1 MSNYTDYGS
10 IFCDS
15 VDTIIKSRLEGIS
28 FDKTEIYT
36 IIDNTQKDQGIYQVG
51 NDSIEFEAYSPIEVS
66 YNKGDSVYVKIPK
79 GDWNEQKIITGK
91 KINKNTTPI
100 NYKSPFDY
108 YLDITSN
115 MASNITKNFGLTA
128 NKPDL
133 AQILVWSWKT
143 DENNEPLMGY
153 TRLGLYGSFQSWLD
167 SYKTIS
173 GDYGLRILI
182 TAIEDSPQVEDSSV
196 DNKNQDTAKQV
207 VYELLLNVN
216 DFYGNPYNFETFFQ
230 QEKVFDISTISKII
244 GIDVF
249 FYQVPSS
256 FKDKDGNEIPY
267 KNDISFM
274 DSEVPPNLFFKDLYI
289 GLGYDSA
296 EFQQEGVIIYT
307 LNSKL
312 YTPTPQSDE
321 KNFKKI
327 QLRWIHLDQNS
338 NSFKSI
344 TLNDEL
350 NYEIRWYRYSLGARS
365 VDEYCGPH
373 WASLGIEKHSGRNVS
388 YTINDNDW
396 NLKSVDY
403 PFQFF
408 SSWLFPDVTLQTEQI
423 KAIIVYDQLPIRSN
437 ILIFENKDEVV
448 SKPTIDAMQALEL
461 YCEDESNGNYLIYT
475 QGNTLLESAEASK
488 ERQLTA
494 TFKLST
500 DPVRGPI
507 EIAEEIK
514 WYFPNKNTMLVFSEN
529 NNQLKGCKQSV
540 EGDYNVYTCTGQGDT
555 GNILVNNNKDYCY
568 NYINYRI
575 KSYYSAFNSN
585 NTIKCEV
592 TKSKTKY
599 TYIKE
604 FTFGQAGTTGTDYTF
619 VLDILGGKTGI
630 SLTNQTMQ
638 VIAQLYD
645 YNNKLVDIDGKTL
658 KWEILNNNNC
668 LEVRA
673 GETNKETQKEIAL
686 LVNSFDNIQAP
697 ILKVTLTDFGDY
709 ELVAYLGIP
718 IKCNDDFKYILG
730 ATTIWYDSMGSP
742 TYYRNPYQIYN
753 KEGLV
758 DKDVIWEVKNFTDKE
773 DAYSHTLDKNY
784 KLRALNFYIEDAC
797 QNIAI
802 IAKNS
807 NNEILW
813 QQAIVSTQNKYP
825 SSTLNKW
832 DGSLEINEKE
842 NYILSAQ
849 IAAGRKNNDNSFSGV
864 MLGAWDQQK
873 NEGVITRTTG
883 LYGFDYGEMTYAFKD
898 DGTAFIGKS
907 GKGRI
912 SFDGNEGIIE
922 SGSYTL
928 NEGMSINLTEG
939 TINAHQFTL
948 NAGGT
953 QNANGTTNW
962 VTLTTDIKSNPLS
975 IGSNFWVEWDGTLH
989 ATSGIFSGKIT
1000 SKEGTI
1006 GGWIIDE
1013 TQLKSE
1019 DENVYLDSSSDTIHG
1034 AIIEA
1039 GTLSSNSTKNNFITL
1054 DGYLKVGDFGKLGY
1068 FESNMDNTKRP
1079 GIGMDYG
1086 NGISAVKAT
1095 EANAGMSYNVTNY
1108 ISVEDSLVK
1117 VGANDKISLT
1127 LKNGKNQWSISQN
1140 SGIHLSVPDSG
1151 TIYMHGGT
1159 LDCSGIDDFIGVYA
1173 RFK

>member
-36 IIDNTQKDQGIYQVG
+36 IMDNTQKDQGIYQVG

-143 DENNEPLMGY
+143 DENNDPLMGY

-207 VYELLLNVN
+207 AYELLLNIN

-249 FYQVPSS
+249 FYQIPGS

-274 DSEVPPNLFFKDLYI
+274 DSEVPPNLFFKNLYI

-327 QLRWIHLDQNS
+327 QLRWIHLDQDS

-350 NYEIRWYRYSLGARS
+350 DYEIRWYRYSLGARS
-365 VDEYCGPH
+365 ADEYCGPH
-373 WASLGIEKHSGRNVS
+373 WASLGIEKHSGKNVS

-403 PFQFF
+403 PFQSF

-423 KAIIVYDQLPIRSN
+423 KAIVVYDQLPIRSN
-437 ILIFENKDEVV
+437 ILTFENKQEVV

-461 YCEDESNGNYLIYT
+461 YCNDETNGNYLIYT
-475 QGNTLLESAEASK
+475 PGNVLLESAESSIVRK
-488 ERQLTA
+488 LTA

-500 DPVRGPI
+500 DLYRGNL

-514 WYFPNKNTMLVFSEN
+514 WYIPNSNTMLVFDTN
-529 NNQLKGCKQSV
+529 NSQLKNSIKTV
-540 EGDYNVYTCTGQGDT
+540 EGNYDVYTCKGLGDT
-555 GNILVNNNKDYCY
+555 GNILIDSTQNICY

-575 KSYYSAFNSN
+575 KGYYTASNINNS
-585 NTIKCEV
+585 IKCEV
-592 TKSKTKY
+592 VKNKTKY
-599 TYIKE
+599 TYVKE
-604 FTFGQAGTTGTDYTF
+604 FSFGQAGTTGTDFTF
-619 VLDILGGKTGI
+619 VLDFTEGKTGI
-630 SLTNQTMQ
+630 PLGNKSIE
-638 VIAQLYD
+638 VVAQLYD
-645 YNNKLVDIDGKTL
+645 YNNKLVNIDDSSINWT
-658 KWEILNNNNC
+658 ILNNNNC
-668 LEVRA
+668 LAIRN
-673 GETNKETQKEIAL
+673 GSTNKNNQKEIAL
-686 LVNSFDNIQAP
+686 LVNSFSNIQAP
-697 ILKVTLTDFGDY
+697 ILQATLKDFGDY
-709 ELVAYLGIP
+709 DLIAYLSLP
-718 IKCNDDFKYILG
+718 IKKNDNYNYILG
-730 ATTIWYDSMGSP
+730 AINIWYDSMGSP
-742 TYYRNPYQIYN
+742 TYYRNPYEIYYN
-753 KEGLV
+753 GNLLNDIK
-758 DKDVIWEVKNFTDKE
+758 WEIKNFTDKE
-773 DAYSHTLDKNY
+773 NYSHSLDNKNR
-784 KLRALNFYIEDAC
+784 LQALNFYIEDVC
-797 QNIAI
+797 KNIAI
-802 IAKNS
+802 IAKDNGG
-807 NNEILW
+807 NIIW
-813 QQAIVSTQNKYP
+813 QQAIISTQNKYP

-832 DGSLEINEKE
+832 DGSLEINEKK

-849 IAAGRKNNDNSFSGV
+849 IAAGRKNKDDNTFSGV
-864 MLGAWDQQK
+864 MLGAWDDK
-873 NEGVITRTTG
+873 ENENSITSTTG
-883 LYGFDYGEMTYAFKD
+883 LYGFYHGEMSYGLKD
-898 DGTAFIGKS
+898 DGTAFIGRSGAGRITFDGDGGVISSNSYDITNGKS
-907 GKGRI
+907 GMR
-912 SFDGNEGIIE
+912 
-922 SGSYTL
+922 
-928 NEGMSINLTEG
+928 INLSTG
-939 TINAHQFTL
+939 TIDAHDFTL
-948 NAGGT
+948 SVGNYKT
-953 QNANGTTNW
+953 DNSIII
-962 VTLTTDIKSNPLS
+962 TTDKNSIPLS
-975 IGSNFWVEWDGTLH
+975 VGSKFYVEWDGTIH

-1006 GGWIIDE
+1006 GGWIINE

-1039 GTLSSNSTKNNFITL
+1039 GTLSSNNTKNNLITL

-1068 FESNMDNTKRP
+1068 FESNMDNNNRP

-1086 NGISAVKAT
+1086 SGIAAVKAT
-1095 EANAGMSYNVTNY
+1095 EANAGMSYNVANY
-1108 ISVEDSLVK
+1108 VSVEDSLVK
-1117 VGANDKISLT
+1117 VGAENRISLV
-1127 LKNGKNQWSISQN
+1127 LKNGKNQWSISQK